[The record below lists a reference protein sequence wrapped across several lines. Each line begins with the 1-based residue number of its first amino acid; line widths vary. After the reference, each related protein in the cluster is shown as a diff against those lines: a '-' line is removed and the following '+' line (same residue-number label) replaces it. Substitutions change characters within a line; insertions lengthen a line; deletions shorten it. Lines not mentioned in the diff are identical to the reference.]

1 LLRFEGMP
9 MPDEA
14 DLGNELMLLQTEL
27 AIRENAARS
36 AAAPASSKHCLF
48 CGADLVPGRTGVHSR
63 WCDEDCRDD
72 WEREQRARNRTGT
85 GAQLAESRY
94 GPGPGTGA
102 NEEQP

>member
-1 LLRFEGMP
+1 

-36 AAAPASSKHCLF
+36 AVTPTGSKNCLF
-48 CGADLVPGRTGVHSR
+48 CGEALPPGRTGVQSR

-72 WEREQRARNRTGT
+72 WEREQRALHRTT
-85 GAQLAESRY
+85 RGAQDVESMRY
-94 GPGPGTGA
+94 GGSSSGNDDSTG
-102 NEEQP
+102 